1 MPRAKRATHEAV
13 PATMQAAAIDR
24 FGGPSVLKLHELPTP
39 TPEADQVLIAI
50 HTAGVGNW
58 DAEIRD
64 GSWRKPG
71 RPRFPRV
78 LGLDG
83 AGVVVAKGNRVRRLA
98 IGDRVWAYD
107 YEDGGFYAQ
116 YVAVDADRAGRVPKR
131 MSLRDAGAAAVTALT
146 ALQGVADTAD
156 VRRGQTV
163 LVFGAT
169 GAVGTLAV
177 QFAASRGARVIATA
191 TGKKAKDLVRRLGA
205 KASIDARDRD
215 AADKLAAAAPDGI
228 DVVLAFAGGREL
240 ERLLDLVSRGG
251 RVVYPNGVD
260 PEPEKR
266 SGVRVKGYDAATGA
280 GEFSQLARAAERA
293 RLRVPIA
300 ATFPLARAA
309 DAHRRL
315 AGHVLGRVA
324 IAVRREPK

>member
-1 MPRAKRATHEAV
+1 MANPPAGMGAVRGRSSWLTGRQLASATTVASRSRRIMGRQSEQLARAAEWQRAERWFSSCVVRHLRRRLCRATHEAV

-107 YEDGGFYAQ
+107 YENGGFYAQ
-116 YVAVDADRAGRVPKR
+116 YVAVDADHAGRVPKR
-131 MSLRDAGAAAVTALT
+131 MSLRDAGAVAVTALT

-169 GAVGTLAV
+169 GAVGTLAL
-177 QFAASRGARVIATA
+177 QFAASRGARVIAT
-191 TGKKAKDLVRRLGA
+191 
-205 KASIDARDRD
+205 
-215 AADKLAAAAPDGI
+215 
-228 DVVLAFAGGREL
+228 
-240 ERLLDLVSRGG
+240 
-251 RVVYPNGVD
+251 
-260 PEPEKR
+260 
-266 SGVRVKGYDAATGA
+266 
-280 GEFSQLARAAERA
+280 
-293 RLRVPIA
+293 
-300 ATFPLARAA
+300 
-309 DAHRRL
+309 
-315 AGHVLGRVA
+315 
-324 IAVRREPK
+324 